1 MKVYS
6 IPLTLLITILLVA
19 NCNGQNKTSRN
30 LAPVNKLTAE
40 KKENGPMSYQVKTL
54 TREERRKIE
63 QILKEEREAGNI
75 ELSNYA
81 GQIHRFLFVSYKVKK
96 AFIVLD
102 EDPSA
107 HHYSAIIDT
116 GSGEILPNSKETL
129 ARIFQTVDLFNN
141 RELSDKDIV
150 SLISKV
156 LYGGDLLTENFQ
168 LFDEAE
174 LPVIQRDK
182 KFIQCT
188 AHLRTSDSG
197 MTKPYVVKQTITI
210 DDKFN
215 ITYD

>member
-1 MKVYS
+1 MVMLFVTS
-6 IPLTLLITILLVA
+6 
-19 NCNGQNKTSRN
+19 CNGQNRTSRN
-30 LAPVNKLTAE
+30 PAVIDQSVTE
-40 KKENGPMSYQVKTL
+40 KKENGPMNYQVKML
-54 TREERRKIE
+54 TGEERRKIE

-116 GSGEILPNSKETL
+116 KSGDILPNSEKTL

-141 RELSDKDIV
+141 RELPDKDIV
-150 SLISKV
+150 SLISRV
-156 LYGGDLLTENFQ
+156 LYGGNLLTENFQ

-174 LPVIQRDK
+174 LPVIKRGK
-182 KFIQCT
+182 KFIKCT
-188 AHLRTSDSG
+188 AYLRTADSG